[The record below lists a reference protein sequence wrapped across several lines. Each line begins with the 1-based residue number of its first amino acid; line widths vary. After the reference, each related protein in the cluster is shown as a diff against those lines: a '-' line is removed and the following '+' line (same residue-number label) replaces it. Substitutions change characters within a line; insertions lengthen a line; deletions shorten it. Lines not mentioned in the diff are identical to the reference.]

1 MNLHVDLLN
10 LSRNLISGEDRSE
23 QAHLRR
29 AVSTAYYA
37 LFHLLVYDAT
47 RRMFGAQDDRAALR
61 SCLARAFTHSNMA
74 KVAKDFAAAG
84 AARKRQLGGRLRPAL
99 DGLKVQPE
107 IGKVARNFIALQDAR
122 HTADYDLSKQVTL
135 SWAEGMASRAEE
147 AFTEW
152 AKVRETPQADVF
164 LAGMLVFD
172 KIRA

>member
-1 MNLHVDLLN
+1 MKLHVDLLN
-10 LSRNLISGEDRSE
+10 LSRNLISGEDRPG

-74 KVAKDFAAAG
+74 KVAKAFEGTG
-84 AARKRQLGGRLRPAL
+84 AAPNWLRAAMDRLEI
-99 DGLKVQPE
+99 QPE
-107 IGKVARNFIALQDAR
+107 IVGVAREFIALQNAR
-122 HTADYDLSKQVTL
+122 HKADYDLSEQVTP
-135 SWAEGMASRAEE
+135 SWAGGLVSRAEE

-164 LAGMLVFD
+164 LAGMLVLD
-172 KIRA
+172 KIRAGAGS